1 MNFNLDTEQGMA
13 NAVLWT
19 QALFERINNGGTW
32 VVPRSGTIIT
42 VHHNNKTAT
51 IKSGHTP
58 DPSLKR
64 VIKAMGWDVKEQ

>member
-42 VHHNNKTAT
+42 VHHTNKTAT
-51 IKSGHTP
+51 IKSGHKP